1 MDVLISA
8 MRLVAKGIVSVE
20 MVSVDGALLP
30 AFDAGSHI
38 DVHLPNGLIRQYS
51 LCNSSDEQD
60 RYRIA
65 VLRDEAS
72 RGGSSA
78 VHDQLRVG
86 QVVRIS
92 QPRNLFVL
100 DESASRSLLFAGGIG
115 ITPIFCMAQRLTRL
129 GKDFE
134 LHYSSRSA
142 ERAAFV
148 KHLQHADF
156 AGHAHLYFDDAGAEQ
171 QLAIADVLARQ
182 SPQTHLY
189 VCGPTGYM
197 EFVLAS
203 ARAAGWAQERLH
215 REYFSAAPTAKADD
229 GSFEVRL
236 HSSGQVFQIP
246 ADKTVVE
253 VLDAA
258 GVIIPMSCEQGI
270 CGTCLTRV
278 IDGEPDHRDSF
289 LTPSEQASNDQFT
302 PCCSRAKSS
311 CLVLDL

>member
-8 MRLVAKGIVSVE
+8 MRLLAKGVVSLE
-20 MVSVDGALLP
+20 MVSVDGAQLP

-38 DVHLPNGLIRQYS
+38 DLHLPGGLIRQYS
-51 LCNSSDEQD
+51 LCNSSHERD
-60 RYRIA
+60 RYCIA

-78 VHDQLRVG
+78 VHDELRVG

-92 QPRNLFVL
+92 APRNLFVL
-100 DESASRSLLFAGGIG
+100 DETVSRNLLFAGGIG
-115 ITPIFCMAQRLTRL
+115 ITPIMCMAHRLARL

-142 ERAAFV
+142 DSAAFIQR
-148 KHLQHADF
+148 LQHADF
-156 AGHAHLYFDDAGAEQ
+156 NSHAHLYFDDADAET
-171 QLAIADVLARQ
+171 QLDIASVLARQ
-182 SPQTHLY
+182 DEQTHLY

-203 ARAAGWAQERLH
+203 ARAAGWPEERLH
-215 REYFSAAPTAKADD
+215 REYFSAAPSAKEDD
-229 GSFEVRL
+229 GNFEVRL
-236 HSSGQVFQIP
+236 NSSGQVFQIP
-246 ADKTVVE
+246 ADKSVVE

-258 GVIIPMSCEQGI
+258 GIIIPMSCEQGI

-278 IDGEPDHRDSF
+278 IEGEPDHRDSF
-289 LTPSEQASNDQFT
+289 LTPAEQASNDQFT
-302 PCCSRAKSS
+302 PCCSRAKSGY
-311 CLVLDL
+311 LVLDI